1 MSLRL
6 KHSKLNEWFTQWVL
20 AQWQKRGLLSYAL
33 YPLSLLSYC
42 VARINR
48 LMYQV
53 SFKKPELLDRP
64 VIVVGNV
71 VVGGAGKTPVVIE
84 VVKYLK
90 SLGMHVGV
98 ISKGYGRELTDN
110 PPFEVKP
117 QTSARVCGDEPK
129 LIFEKTLAPVFVGRS
144 RVQTARAL
152 IEQYPH
158 VDILVSDDGLHDLSL
173 ARVINLI
180 VFNDSGVGNGL
191 LLPAGPLRE
200 PWPLTYSGAVMD
212 FILSTNQ
219 HKAPTGF
226 KLKRTLSTHAFNK
239 RGETLDLDGLRLDQ
253 GKRVHAIAGIARP
266 EQFFHMLE
274 LLGVELAQTTYLP
287 DHAQFDLNSLH
298 DLFKPNTQPQSTEET
313 IFLCTE
319 KDAVKIWEFDESV
332 WSVPLAC
339 ELPNEFYE
347 QLQDCLSAAMD

>member
-1 MSLRL
+1 
-6 KHSKLNEWFTQWVL
+6 
-20 AQWQKRGLLSYAL
+20 
-33 YPLSLLSYC
+33 
-42 VARINR
+42 
-48 LMYQV
+48 MYQV
-53 SFKKPELLDRP
+53 SFKKPQHLDKP

-98 ISKGYGRELTDN
+98 ISKGYGRELTDS
-110 PPFEVKP
+110 PPFEVT
-117 QTSARVCGDEPK
+117 QLTSARVCGDEPK
-129 LIFEKTLAPVFVGRS
+129 LIFEKTLTPVFVGSS
-144 RVQTARAL
+144 RVLTARAL
-152 IEQYPH
+152 IERYPH

-173 ARVINLI
+173 PRLINLI

-191 LLPAGPLRE
+191 LLPGGPLRE
-200 PWPLTYSGAVMD
+200 PWPLLYSSAVMD

-226 KLKRTLSTHAFNK
+226 QLKRTLSTHAVNK
-239 RGETLDLDGLRLDQ
+239 RGETLDLDALRFEQ
-253 GKRVHAIAGIARP
+253 RKRVHAIAGIARP

-274 LLGVELAQTTYLP
+274 ILGVELAQTTFLP
-287 DHAQFDLNSLH
+287 DHAQFDLKSLQA
-298 DLFKPNTQPQSTEET
+298 LLKPNTQPQSTQES
-313 IFLCTE
+313 IYLCTE

-347 QLQDCLSAAMD
+347 QLQDCLSTAIN